1 MNENQTLP
9 APPGRSNLKPVLAVL
24 LFFLKLGIVVGIAIL
39 AETAAI
45 RNDHSF
51 VGIFVVTLFIL
62 FMLSAFVSAHLT
74 YAVRRGLIAPRPGSL
89 LEKIVKFWERLVPP
103 YDVRPILN
111 APSDA
116 ITEADLQANWVQE
129 FTPDDVDEML
139 SFILN
144 KKGGGRK
151 SDVPDETRFR
161 AVRDWILMQMKGT
174 SVRLQDFLDE
184 RFGYHANGEP
194 MVPRDTFYGWYKKFK
209 KMLIEYK
216 SVK

>member
-1 MNENQTLP
+1 MP

-51 VGIFVVTLFIL
+51 IGMFVITLFIL
-62 FMLSAFVSAHLT
+62 FLLSAFVSAHLT
-74 YAVRRGLIAPRPGSL
+74 YAVRRGLLAAPPGSL
-89 LEKIVKFWERLVPP
+89 LERIVKFWERLIPP
-103 YDVRPILN
+103 YDVCPILD
-111 APSDA
+111 APSDT
-116 ITEADLQANWVQE
+116 ITEADLQVNWVQE
-129 FTPDDVDEML
+129 FTPADVDEML
-139 SFILN
+139 TFIVN